1 MANYKIGVDFEANG
15 SKAISAINQ
24 VSQAMQNLQNQVG
37 MSSRGTQSSVDTL
50 TLSLRKL
57 SGAFAG
63 YLSASALGGFIVDS
77 LKASATL
84 EQMAISFQVF
94 TGSAKVAGE
103 LMAQFKEQAIKS
115 PMQFQDI
122 VQGGK
127 VLMNYGITAQQVI
140 PITKMLGDISGGNA
154 DRFNRLAL
162 AFGQVNG
169 AGRLMGQELRQ
180 MINAGFNPLQAIS
193 LKTGESMSSL
203 TKRMRDGQISVREV
217 GQAFVY
223 ATSEGGLFYKNSE
236 LQASTL
242 GGKWAKFAET
252 MYFSMAEVG
261 KSIANAL
268 NIGDLLDYA
277 SNKIQGLVDS
287 FKNLNDEVGKNESW
301 SKLGKVIIDFGDIA
315 LRNLGDTLNTVKN
328 SLGDILTFVFNVI
341 DGIKILSKDL
351 ADLTKNVPILGRV
364 AGALSNM
371 VGVVRGQE
379 AKTGEQSR
387 VPVMPQ
393 APMKN
398 VNPFQKFLDS
408 LNNKP
413 SGLDSEDKMTKAEK
427 AKLDKLIAQ
436 SKSGYTELEN
446 LFRSYQKT
454 KLEIFDEEAKK
465 ELDILRKYGL
475 DVRKVEKSQYKLR
488 QELASQELFKL
499 SSIVN
504 KGFSTEGLKRSLKEM
519 VDNTKDGFAQLR
531 ATMEGSI
538 AKYREQN
545 PFRYIQD
552 DLAISAGFT
561 QEQLANQKDAMQR
574 FGAEF
579 YQAQIGLSTT
589 LASGFSEIIGSI
601 LAGGMSIEETF
612 GNLGKLFL
620 GAFGDFLITVGQSA
634 IKAGVVKLGIEEALK
649 GLFTGGG
656 ALIGFGMAAVGIGTA
671 MKSLGEKASSA
682 MTSIAQSRGSSNS
695 ARSNSNYARATGS
708 SYSSGTMTYP
718 TQSIRLAIDLTG
730 AITASP
736 TGYNINKSLETVLR
750 VTGR

>member
-37 MSSRGTQSSVDTL
+37 ISSRGTQSSVDNL
-50 TLSLRKL
+50 TLSLRNL
-57 SGAFAG
+57 SSAFAG
-63 YLSASALGGFIVDS
+63 YLSARALGGFIVDS
-77 LKASATL
+77 LKATATL

-193 LKTGESMSSL
+193 LRTGESMSSL
-203 TKRMRDGQISVREV
+203 TKRMHDGQISVREV

-223 ATSEGGLFYKNSE
+223 ATTEGGLFYKNAE
-236 LQASTL
+236 LQANSL
-242 GGKWAKFAET
+242 GGKWSKFAET
-252 MYFSMAEVG
+252 MYFAMAEVG
-261 KSIANAL
+261 KSIAKAL
-268 NIGDLLDYA
+268 NIGDLIDYV
-277 SNKIQGLVDS
+277 SGKLTGLVDS
-287 FKNLNDEVGKNESW
+287 FKKVNDEVNANSGW
-301 SKLGKVIIDFGDIA
+301 SKLGKTIIDLGDVA
-315 LRNLGDTLNTVKN
+315 LRNLGSTLNNIKN
-328 SLGDILTFVFNVI
+328 AFSSVLSVIFNII
-341 DGIKILSKDL
+341 DGIKIMSKGL
-351 ADLTKNVPILGRV
+351 ADFTKNVPILGKIT
-364 AGALSNM
+364 GALSNYL
-371 VGVVRGQE
+371 GVVEGNV
-379 AKTGEQSR
+379 AKTADKSK
-387 VPVMPQ
+387 VSVMPL
-393 APMKN
+393 APMKKKD
-398 VNPFQKFLDS
+398 PFKDFLDS

-446 LFRSYQKT
+446 LFRSYTKT

-465 ELDILRKYGL
+465 ELDALRKHGL
-475 DVRKVEKSQYKLR
+475 DTSKVEKSQYKIR
-488 QELASQELFKL
+488 QEIASLELFKL
-499 SSIVN
+499 STIVN
-504 KGFSTEGLKRSLKEM
+504 KGFSIEGLKKSLKEM

-531 ATMEGSI
+531 TAMDSSI
-538 AKYREQN
+538 AKYRENN
-545 PFRYIQD
+545 PFKYIQD

-561 QEQLANQKDAMQR
+561 NEQLANQKDAMQR

-589 LASGFSEIIGSI
+589 LANGFSEIIGSI

-634 IKAGVVKLGIEEALK
+634 IKAGIVKLGIEEALK

-671 MKSLGEKASSA
+671 MKSLGEKASTA
-682 MTSIAQSRGSSNS
+682 MSSIAQSRGSSSS
-695 ARSNSNYARATGS
+695 AKSNANYARATGS
-708 SYSSGTMTYP
+708 SYSSGTMAYP